1 VNKIKNHY
9 TNVSKQMGYKV
20 YPSEELLNW
29 NGHNA
34 LNKKQYEKA
43 KGLFAYYLDIYPKTA
58 DANECMGDYYQAIND
73 TKNAIA
79 YFVKS
84 LTIKENAEIRKKLEK
99 IQGK

>member
-1 VNKIKNHY
+1 
-9 TNVSKQMGYKV
+9 MGYTV

-29 NGHNA
+29 NGQNA

-43 KGLFAYYLDIYPKTA
+43 KILFEYYLAIYPKSA
-58 DANECMGDYYQAIND
+58 DANECIGDYYQAIKD
-73 TKNAIA
+73 TKNAVA

-84 LTIKENAEIRKKLEK
+84 LTIKDNIEIRKKLTK